1 MATIPLG
8 RTKNERRGA
17 DKGGTAGDVADV
29 GARRWRTA
37 CAAGS
42 GVGRRA
48 VRERLERR
56 EILAHLAS
64 IEWAYPKLIDLARG
78 GPPPEKAAPPAP
90 PAGVTPP
97 SGAGTPQI
105 LNYNERQV
113 AKRADATVEKLLD
126 EFEQNRATTIAAV
139 EAADEALF
147 QVQVTSAGG
156 AKGPLAGVMRYV
168 AVEHVKQHV
177 RDIAG

>member
-1 MATIPLG
+1 MSEGAPTKAELLEMLRTSG
-8 RTKNERRGA
+8 REAVEKLRVLP
-17 DKGGTAGDVADV
+17 VASWAE
-29 GARRWRTA
+29 GRYE
-37 CAAGS
+37 S
-42 GVGRRA
+42 GWNA
-48 VRERLERR
+48 R
-56 EILAHLAS
+56 EILAHMAS

-78 GPPPEKAAPPAP
+78 GPPPEKAAPQSP

-105 LNYNERQV
+105 LNYNERHV
-113 AKRADATVEKLLD
+113 AKRADATVEQLLD
-126 EFEQNRATTIAAV
+126 EFEGNRAATIAAV

-147 QVQVTSAGG
+147 QVQVTSEGG

-177 RDIAG
+177 QDIAG

>member
-1 MATIPLG
+1 MSEQVLTKAELLEMLRTSG
-8 RTKNERRGA
+8 REAVEKLR
-17 DKGGTAGDVADV
+17 VLP
-29 GARRWRTA
+29 
-37 CAAGS
+37 AAS
-42 GVGRRA
+42 WMEGRYENGFNA
-48 VRERLERR
+48 R

-64 IEWAYPKLIDLARG
+64 IEWAYPRLIDLARG
-78 GPPPEKAAPPAP
+78 GPPPEKAAPQSPQV
-90 PAGVTPP
+90 GVTPP

-113 AKRADATVEKLLD
+113 AKRADATVEQLLD
-126 EFEQNRATTIAAV
+126 EFEGNRATTIAAV
-139 EAADEALF
+139 EVADEALF

-177 RDIAG
+177 RDITG

>member
-1 MATIPLG
+1 MSEGAPTKAELLEMLRTSG
-8 RTKNERRGA
+8 REAVEKLR
-17 DKGGTAGDVADV
+17 VQP
-29 GARRWRTA
+29 
-37 CAAGS
+37 AAS
-42 GVGRRA
+42 WTEGRYENGFNA
-48 VRERLERR
+48 R

-64 IEWAYPKLIDLARG
+64 IEWAYPRLIDLARG
-78 GPPPEKAAPPAP
+78 GPPPEKAAPQSP

-113 AKRADATVEKLLD
+113 AKRADATVEQLLD
-126 EFEQNRATTIAAV
+126 EFEQNRAGTIAAV
-139 EAADEALF
+139 EVADEALF

-177 RDIAG
+177 RDITG

>member
-1 MATIPLG
+1 MSGEIP
-8 RTKNERRGA
+8 TKAELLEMLRSS
-17 DKGGTAGDVADV
+17 
-29 GARRWRTA
+29 
-37 CAAGS
+37 GS
-42 GVGRRA
+42 EA
-48 VRERLERR
+48 VERLRALPAASWTEGRYESGWNAR
-56 EILAHLAS
+56 EILAHMAS

-78 GPPPEKAAPPAP
+78 GPPPEKAAPSP

-113 AKRADATVEKLLD
+113 AKRADATVEQLLD

-147 QVQVTSAGG
+147 SVHVTSAGG
-156 AKGPLAGVMRYV
+156 ARGPLAGVMRYV

-177 RDIAG
+177 RDITGG